1 MSAELERILDAA
13 QEWLDRGLDFA
24 LATVVG
30 VRGSTYRGLA
40 ARQLVGPGGQ
50 SVGTVSGGCLDQ
62 DLQREA
68 EEVIREGR
76 PRLVE
81 FDLTADDEAVWG
93 WGIGCNGATRLV
105 VEPPSSVARLLEQVR
120 QTPRPFVLVHR
131 LDGDR
136 LGERTVV
143 RPGDDSPYGELAE
156 RAVNEGWHRLVEAGG
171 EHLMAE
177 VVGAPRRLIVCGAGH
192 DAVPVV
198 RFGAELGYEV
208 WVVDD
213 RRPFL
218 SEQRVPEAAHL
229 VQVRPSELS
238 RAVDLSP
245 SASVVIMSHNYLRD
259 LDYLDQALGR
269 RLAYIGVL
277 GPGERLERLLKDLA
291 GRGRYPDDHDRAVL
305 HGPAGLDIGAEGP
318 VEIAWAIMG
327 EILAVRRGKKGGF
340 LRDRKGPESLREY
353 DPSTSRATGELST

>member
-1 MSAELERILDAA
+1 MNDELDRILDAA
-13 QEWLDRGLDFA
+13 QDWLARDLDFA

-40 ARQLVGPGGQ
+40 ARQLVGADGQ

-68 EEVIREGR
+68 AEVIRLDR
-76 PRLVE
+76 PRVVE

-105 VEPPSSVARLLEQVR
+105 VEPPSSVARLVEQVR
-120 QTPRPFVLVHR
+120 RTPRPFVLVHH
-131 LDGDR
+131 LEGNR

-143 RPGDDSPYGELAE
+143 RPGEEGPYAE
-156 RAVNEGWHRLVEAGG
+156 IAEQAINEGWHRVTEAAG
-171 EHLMAE
+171 EQVMVE
-177 VVGAPRRLIVCGAGH
+177 VVGAPRRLVVCGAGH
-192 DAVPVV
+192 DAAPVV

-218 SEQRVPEAAHL
+218 SEQRFPEAAQL
-229 VQVRPSELS
+229 VQVRPAELS

-245 SASVVIMSHNYLRD
+245 ATSVVIMTHNYLRD
-259 LDYLDQALGR
+259 LDYLDQCLGR

-277 GPGERLERLLKDLA
+277 GPGERLERLLSDLA
-291 GRGRYPDDHDRAVL
+291 ERGRHPDDHDRAVL

-318 VEIAWAIMG
+318 VEIAWSIMS
-327 EILAVRRGKKGGF
+327 EILAVRRGKQGGF
-340 LRDRKGPESLREY
+340 LRNRKGPAGLRGY
-353 DPSTSRATGELST
+353 YPTTSRATGEMST